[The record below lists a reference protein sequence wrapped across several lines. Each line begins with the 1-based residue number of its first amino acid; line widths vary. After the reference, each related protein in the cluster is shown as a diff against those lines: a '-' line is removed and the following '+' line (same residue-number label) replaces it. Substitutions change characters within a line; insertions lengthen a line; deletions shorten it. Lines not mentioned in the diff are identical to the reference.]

1 MASIKIAWRVEDKE
15 VSNRL
20 LVEGEKVMLVVW
32 KKEGRSEG
40 KRLYRAGKYALVC
53 LRSGS

>member
-1 MASIKIAWRVEDKE
+1 MASIKIAWRVEDKG

-20 LVEGEKVMLVVW
+20 LVEGKKVVVVVW
-32 KKEGRSEG
+32 GKEGTSEG
-40 KRLYRAGKYALVC
+40 RRLYRAGKYALVC